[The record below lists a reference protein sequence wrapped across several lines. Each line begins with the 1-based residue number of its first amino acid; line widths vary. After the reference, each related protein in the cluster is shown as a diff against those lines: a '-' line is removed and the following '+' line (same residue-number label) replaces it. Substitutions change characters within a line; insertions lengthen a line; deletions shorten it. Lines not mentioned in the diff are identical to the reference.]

1 MPTEFDPQHRTI
13 SRVFW
18 HMPVIPVFK
27 KWRQEAKKFQVIL
40 HKKFEAS
47 LGCVRTVL
55 GGGGDLRMQLSDLS
69 NKMLALLNS
78 MFRAIKKKLPDRT
91 NKQKEITV

>member
-1 MPTEFDPQHRTI
+1 MCKNGF
-13 SRVFW
+13 
-18 HMPVIPVFK
+18 
-27 KWRQEAKKFQVIL
+27 
-40 HKKFEAS
+40 
-47 LGCVRTVL
+47 
-55 GGGGDLRMQLSDLS
+55 GGGDLRMQLSDLS